1 MPYTPPQEI
10 LDRYASVLVNFAL
23 GGGSGVQPSETV
35 RVVAPESAKPL
46 YAALNRAV
54 WRAGAH
60 VIGGYVPDDDHEAN
74 LSRDFYEIASEE
86 QLGYFPSAYMRGLV
100 DQ

>member
-1 MPYTPPQEI
+1 MIYIPPQEI
-10 LDRYASVLVNFAL
+10 LDRYASVLVDFAL
-23 GGGSGVQPSETV
+23 GGGRGVQPGEVV

-54 WRAGAH
+54 WRGGGQ
-60 VIGGYVPDDDHEAN
+60 VIGGYQPDDDHEVN
-74 LSRDFYEIASEE
+74 LARDFYEAASPQ
-86 QLGYFPSAYMRGLV
+86 QLDYFPSSYMRGLV